1 MSSCIKSFSTCR
13 IGPLRIQFNQML
25 PDLLTLLPAVI
36 THNLTSL
43 NQPLLA
49 DSVHMTLSVFYFI
62 IIHLKTLYCVIIRGV
77 LPSQNPALLERIPS
91 IITDLFPVAST
102 CLQHS
107 EFNSSIPLQKCV
119 KWCLKI
125 ALNVAK
131 INRIISQPF
140 VVTMAQL
147 CNQLLFSFWSLP
159 IDYQQLY
166 ISISPFTHRM
176 EFWSILFLIS
186 SSISF
191 LIAHCSDTPAL
202 HEFYSDDCIQQLLR
216 CLHLSMFAFTRTQQQ
231 QCIDN
236 GEAFYWSQVSFLSIP
251 KFKVNSVVRTS
262 TQALYENI
270 TEVYPTQVT
279 TYLASFYQNS
289 TSSSIPEIYGY
300 LCMLEGSRSH
310 LSKILS
316 ISDIW
321 VNVLQPCIANGLM
334 DSSFYLPV
342 MECLR
347 VIRTW
352 YPLMEEQLLM
362 EVNIVV
368 ITCLKSGL
376 IGVRT

>member
-1 MSSCIKSFSTCR
+1 
-13 IGPLRIQFNQML
+13 ML

-43 NQPLLA
+43 NLPLFA
-49 DSVHMTLSVFYFI
+49 DSMRMALSVLYFLI
-62 IIHLKTLYCVIIRGV
+62 IYLKTLHCVIIRGV
-77 LPSQNPALLERIPS
+77 LPSQNPTLIERIPS

-107 EFNSSIPLQKCV
+107 EFNSSILLQKCV

-125 ALNVAK
+125 TLNVIK
-131 INRIISQPF
+131 INWTISQPF

-147 CNQLLFSFWSLP
+147 CNQLLFSFWSSSV
-159 IDYQQLY
+159 DDQQLY
-166 ISISPFTHRM
+166 TSISSFITRM
-176 EFWSILFLIS
+176 EFWPIIYLVSY
-186 SSISF
+186 SISF
-191 LIAHCSDTPAL
+191 LITHCSDTPAL

-236 GEAFYWSQVSFLSIP
+236 GEAFYWSQVSFFAIP
-251 KFKVNSVVRTS
+251 EFKVNSIIRSS
-262 TQALYENI
+262 TQSLYENI
-270 TEVYPTQVT
+270 TEEYPTQVT

-321 VNVLQPCIANGLM
+321 MNVLQPCIANGLM
-334 DSSFYLPV
+334 DPSFYLPV
-342 MECLR
+342 IECLR

-352 YPLMEEQLLM
+352 YPLMEEQLVM
-362 EVNIVV
+362 KVNSVV

-376 IGVRT
+376 IGVRI